1 MAKNIN
7 NDVVED
13 LLHVHRIVHRNLLR
27 GGLVGVDKNISRP
40 LFLIMS
46 ALRAHGTMRVSEI
59 GKTLLIPKPQMTHLI
74 DKLYG
79 MNLVE
84 RRPDPK
90 DRRITNV
97 ALTEDGSANLEVY
110 RKVLRTN
117 IKKKLAALEQ
127 NELEELS
134 VALKKIR
141 EFEKKLR

>member
-1 MAKNIN
+1 MVKSIN

-40 LFLIMS
+40 LFLIMDV
-46 ALRAHGTMRVSEI
+46 LRARGTMRVSEI
-59 GKTLLIPKPQMTHLI
+59 GKRLLIPKPQMTHLI
-74 DKLYG
+74 DKLYS

-84 RRPDPK
+84 RRPDAK
-90 DRRITNV
+90 DRRITNI

-110 RKVLRTN
+110 RKILRTN
-117 IKKKLAALEQ
+117 IKKKLSALEP

-141 EFEKKLR
+141 EFEQKLR